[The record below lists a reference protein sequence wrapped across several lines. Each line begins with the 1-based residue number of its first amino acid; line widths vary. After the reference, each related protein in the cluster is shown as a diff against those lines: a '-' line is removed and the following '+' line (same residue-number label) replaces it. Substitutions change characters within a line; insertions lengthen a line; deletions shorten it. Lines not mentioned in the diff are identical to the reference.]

1 MGEAQTSGEHQASP
15 NLQTACPRGSGNNDK
30 ALASV
35 SPKPGCTPGSCVRCW
50 LRLQRSV
57 LSFCFSN
64 SCLHQHHPATCS
76 FVVTLVLLAWH
87 SQGCIHM
94 FIQGGNTDTGEDSG
108 CFSTSDTNSRNW
120 GNFPPPLLNQ
130 CRGSA
135 IIPTEASPRAGN
147 RDCHHPKTSWDSIS
161 QRHRSAEGLQG
172 HPTWI
177 QSCTCTNGV
186 RWAQPSA
193 LPGLFPEI
201 PRLYSL
207 LLNLCPYR

>member
-94 FIQGGNTDTGEDSG
+94 FIQGGNTGTGEDSG

-120 GNFPPPLLNQ
+120 GNFPPSLLNQ

-135 IIPTEASPRAGN
+135 ITPTVLSLKP
-147 RDCHHPKTSWDSIS
+147 P
-161 QRHRSAEGLQG
+161 
-172 HPTWI
+172 
-177 QSCTCTNGV
+177 
-186 RWAQPSA
+186 
-193 LPGLFPEI
+193 PGLETGIATTPKPPGTASARGTDQQRGCRDTPHGFRAVPAQMVWDGLS
-201 PRLYSL
+201 PQPCHGYSQKSQDFTA
-207 LLNLCPYR
+207 CS